1 MLIIGAFASMAGAL
15 LAFLLALKF
24 INDKYYSHFVLSS
37 CILFFVLI
45 SIPAINLNIKHNNN
59 IFIQIAF
66 DFCAGLFTTLPIFL
80 AKK

>member
-37 CILFFVLI
+37 LF
-45 SIPAINLNIKHNNN
+45 
-59 IFIQIAF
+59 
-66 DFCAGLFTTLPIFL
+66 
-80 AKK
+80 

>member
-1 MLIIGAFASMAGAL
+1 MLIIGAFANMAGAL

-24 INDKYYSHFVLSS
+24 INDKYYPHFVLSS
-37 CILFFVLI
+37 CILFFILI
-45 SIPAINLNIKHNNN
+45 SIPAINIKHNNN